1 MEVRTADDTKLRDMV
16 AVGARLATKNVEQKH
31 GSEGPNDV
39 IDREEELGGRTTTT
53 TGTKQKGDQ

>member
-16 AVGARLATKNVEQKH
+16 AVGARLATKNAEQKH

-39 IDREEELGGRTTTT
+39 IDREEELGGRTTTDDRHEAE
-53 TGTKQKGDQ
+53 G